1 MSSISTV
8 AQVNA
13 AILAGSFTNEQLNS
27 IGDAI
32 RFARAQLANQV
43 KFTLVKG
50 SKVKFTNSRSGQTI
64 LGTVDKVNRKFILVR
79 ENKPGALVGSVWR
92 VPANML
98 EAA

>member
-1 MSSISTV
+1 MTVSSV

-13 AILAGSFTNEQLNS
+13 AIISGNFTNEQLNA

-32 RFARAQLANQV
+32 RFARAQIANQV

-50 SKVKFTNSRSGQTI
+50 SKVKFTGRQGVTI
-64 LGTVDKVNRKFILVR
+64 LGTVEKVNRKFILVR
-79 ENKPGALVGSVWR
+79 ENKPGVQIGGVWR

-98 EAA
+98 EAV

>member
-1 MSSISTV
+1 MTVSSV

-13 AILAGSFTNEQLNS
+13 AIISGNFTNEQLNA

-50 SKVKFTNSRSGQTI
+50 SKVKFTGRQGVTVV
-64 LGTVDKVNRKFILVR
+64 GTVEKVNRKFIIVR
-79 ENKPGALVGSVWR
+79 ENKPGALVGGVWR

>member
-1 MSSISTV
+1 MSSISTI

-13 AILAGSFTNEQLNS
+13 AIISGNFTNEQLNS

-32 RFARAQLANQV
+32 RFARAQIANQV
-43 KFTLVKG
+43 KGSLVKG
-50 SKVKFTNSRSGQTI
+50 TKVKFTSSRSGQTI

-79 ENKPGALVGSVWR
+79 ENKPGALVGSIWR

-98 EAA
+98 TAA

>member
-1 MSSISTV
+1 MTVSTV

-13 AILAGSFTNEQLNS
+13 AIIAGNFTNEQLNA

-43 KFTLVKG
+43 KCTMVKG

-64 LGTVDKVNRKFILVR
+64 VGTVDKVNRKFIMVR

>member
-1 MSSISTV
+1 MTVSSV

-13 AILAGSFTNEQLNS
+13 AIIAGSFTNEQLNA

-43 KFTLVKG
+43 KCTMVKG
-50 SKVKFTNSRSGQTI
+50 SKVKFTNSRSGQTVV
-64 LGTVDKVNRKFILVR
+64 GTVDKVNRKFIMVR

>member
-1 MSSISTV
+1 MTVSSV

-13 AILAGSFTNEQLNS
+13 AIISGSFTNEQLNA

-43 KFTLVKG
+43 KCGLRKG
-50 SKVKFTNSRSGQTI
+50 AKVKFTNSRSGQTI
-64 LGTVDKVNRKFILVR
+64 LATVEKVNRKFVLVR
-79 ENKPGALVGSVWR
+79 ENQGNSLVGGVWR

-98 EAA
+98 EAV

>member
-1 MSSISTV
+1 MLTLADINTAIISG
-8 AQVNA
+8 N
-13 AILAGSFTNEQLNS
+13 FTNEDLNS

-32 RFARAQLANQV
+32 KFARSQIATKN

-50 SKVKFTNSRSGQTI
+50 TKVKFTNSRSGRSVV
-64 LGTVDKVNRKFILVR
+64 GTVDKVNRKFIIVR
-79 ENKPGALVGSVWR
+79 EAKTNVFGDTIWR

>member
-1 MSSISTV
+1 MTVSSV
-8 AQVNA
+8 AQVNT
-13 AILAGSFTNEQLNS
+13 AIISGNFTNEQLNA

-50 SKVKFTNSRSGQTI
+50 SKVKFTISRSGQTVV
-64 LGTVDKVNRKFILVR
+64 GTVDKVNRKFIMVR